1 MVTNVINNACFFFLG
16 ESGNGEMSKI
26 LLAPILRTKGRKRMF
41 FLMLFNC
48 GRTLAIMPLF
58 TQLILRSLEETT
70 LTALYMRKYTHDS
83 PPPLFWVKKKK

>member
-1 MVTNVINNACFFFLG
+1 
-16 ESGNGEMSKI
+16 
-26 LLAPILRTKGRKRMF
+26 MF